1 MKAKPLR
8 PVDGRPPARLSDIG
22 GWREASFAEEGL
34 PGPEA
39 FFGQGFFLSD
49 VYIR

>member
-1 MKAKPLR
+1 MKPVRLVHSQAPLR
-8 PVDGRPPARLSDIG
+8 INDIG